1 MRQQTENHNHK
12 KLTNLITWT
21 TVFFNSMKLLAMPC
35 KATQDGWVM
44 VESSDKTCSTGER
57 NGKPLQYSCLENPM
71 NNMKRQKER
80 TLKDKL
86 PRSVGAQYATGDQ
99 WRILQ
104 KEWRDGAKAKTHSI
118 VDMTGDGSKVQ
129 CYIEQ
134 YCIGTWNVRS
144 TNQGKVEV
152 VKQEL
157 TRVNIDILGI
167 SKLKWTGMGE

>member
-118 VDMTGDGSKVQ
+118 ADMTGDGSKVQ
-129 CYIEQ
+129 CYIDNRQ
-134 YCIGTWNVRS
+134 IWPWSTKRS
-144 TNQGKVEV
+144 RSKAN
-152 VKQEL
+152 
-157 TRVNIDILGI
+157 RVLPIEHTSHSNKIVYILFMFHTLCQ
-167 SKLKWTGMGE
+167 S

>member
-71 NNMKRQKER
+71 NNMKRQKDM
-80 TLKDKL
+80 TLKDEL
-86 PRSVGAQYATGDQ
+86 PGR
-99 WRILQ
+99 
-104 KEWRDGAKAKTHSI
+104 
-118 VDMTGDGSKVQ
+118 
-129 CYIEQ
+129 
-134 YCIGTWNVRS
+134 
-144 TNQGKVEV
+144 
-152 VKQEL
+152 
-157 TRVNIDILGI
+157 
-167 SKLKWTGMGE
+167 